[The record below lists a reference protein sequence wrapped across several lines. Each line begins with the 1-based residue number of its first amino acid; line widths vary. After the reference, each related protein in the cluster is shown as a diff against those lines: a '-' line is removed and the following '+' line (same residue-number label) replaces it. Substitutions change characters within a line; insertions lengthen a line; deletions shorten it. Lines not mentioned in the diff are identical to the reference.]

1 MPLRLFGSLWLGIST
16 NIDNFGVGVAYG
28 IKRIRIG
35 MMSNLLIAFFN
46 ATGTLVA
53 MTAGETVSTLLP
65 ATISGYIG
73 NSIIILV
80 GIWGLTNTF
89 GFWGSD
95 AENTS
100 TGEPREI
107 IQLEYIAQHPEIL
120 DPNRSGHVKMRECL
134 PLAFAL
140 SISNLATGIGA
151 GLAGYNVGFLVL
163 IMFIFSML
171 GISLGYFFGRKCS
184 LALPGKWPGILSGVL
199 LIALGVY
206 EMLF

>member
-1 MPLRLFGSLWLGIST
+1 MSLHLVGSLWLGIST
-16 NIDNFGVGVAYG
+16 NVDNLGVGVAYG

-46 ATGTLVA
+46 AVGTLVS
-53 MTAGETVSTLLP
+53 MTAGETISKLLP
-65 ATISGYIG
+65 ATISGYVG
-73 NSIIILV
+73 DSIIILV
-80 GIWGLTNTF
+80 GIWGLINTF

-95 AENTS
+95 TEKTR

-107 IQLEYIAQHPEIL
+107 VQLEYIAQHPEAL
-120 DPNRSGHVKMRECL
+120 DPNRTGHLKMRECI

-140 SISNLATGIGA
+140 TITNLATGVGA

-171 GISLGYFFGRKCS
+171 GISVGYFTGRKCS
-184 LALPGKWPGILSGVL
+184 LALPGRWPGILSGVL
-199 LIALGVY
+199 LIGLGVY